1 MQKIIFKSEHWP
13 NERMC
18 DINQMFECT
27 QEKTLSPHI
36 VIFHNDGQS
45 GVSKF
50 TNMSQKNVLR
60 HLQTNH
66 EEEFD

>member
-1 MQKIIFKSEHWP
+1 
-13 NERMC
+13 MC

-27 QEKTLSPHI
+27 KEKTLSTHI
-36 VIFHNDGQS
+36 VIFLNDGQS

-50 TNMSQKNVLR
+50 TNTSQKNVLR